1 MTTKQLKER
10 LIKRIENLSPEK
22 LQDLSRFLES
32 LETENNKM
40 KVLTFAGSWADLD
53 GQTFD
58 ELTNNLENRR
68 KSNRTRFF

>member
-53 GQTFD
+53 GETFD

-68 KSNRTRFF
+68 KSKRTRFF

>member
-1 MTTKQLKER
+1 MTTRQLKER
-10 LIKRIENLSPEK
+10 LKKRIENLSPEK

-32 LETENNKM
+32 METENNKM

-53 GQTFD
+53 GETFD

-68 KSNRTRFF
+68 KSKRTRFF

>member
-40 KVLTFAGSWADLD
+40 KVLTFAGAWTDLD
-53 GQTFD
+53 RETFD

-68 KSNRTRFF
+68 KSKRTRFF

>member
-22 LQDLSRFLES
+22 LKDLSRFLES
-32 LETENNKM
+32 LETENNKI
-40 KVLTFAGSWADLD
+40 KVLTFAGSWANLD
-53 GQTFD
+53 GETFE
-58 ELTNNLENRR
+58 ELTEKLKNRR

>member
-1 MTTKQLKER
+1 MTTNQLKER
-10 LIKRIENLSPEK
+10 LIKRIENLSPKE

-40 KVLTFAGSWADLD
+40 KVLTFAGSWACLD
-53 GQTFD
+53 VETFD

-68 KSNRTRFF
+68 ESNRTRIF

>member
-10 LIKRIENLSPEK
+10 LIKKIENLSPEK

-40 KVLTFAGSWADLD
+40 KILKYAGSWADLD
-53 GQTFD
+53 GETFD

>member
-10 LIKRIENLSPEK
+10 LITRIENLSPEK

-40 KVLTFAGSWADLD
+40 KILKYDYPLVY
-53 GQTFD
+53 
-58 ELTNNLENRR
+58 
-68 KSNRTRFF
+68 K

>member
-1 MTTKQLKER
+1 MTIKQLKER

-22 LQDLSRFLES
+22 LQDLSKFMES

-53 GQTFD
+53 EETFD
-58 ELTNNLENRR
+58 GLTENLENRR

>member
-1 MTTKQLKER
+1 MTTKQLQER
-10 LIKRIENLSPEK
+10 LIKKIENLSPEK
-22 LQDLSRFLES
+22 LQDLSKFLES

-53 GQTFD
+53 GETFD

>member
-1 MTTKQLKER
+1 MTTKQLRER

-40 KVLTFAGSWADLD
+40 KVLTFAGSWSDLD
-53 GQTFD
+53 EETFD

-68 KSNRTRFF
+68 KSDRTKFF

>member
-10 LIKRIENLSPEK
+10 LIKKIEGLSPEK

-32 LETENNKM
+32 LETENNKL
-40 KVLTFAGSWADLD
+40 KVLTFAGSWSDLD
-53 GQTFD
+53 GDTFD

-68 KSNRTRFF
+68 KSTRTRFF

>member
-1 MTTKQLKER
+1 MTTNQLKQR

-32 LETENNKM
+32 LETENKKL

-53 GQTFD
+53 GEAFD